1 MRYNNENK
9 KLEKYEAP
17 SCVCYSYQASD
28 NLLSHPDVTPK
39 EDGSGFNWGSKDYG
53 FDPGE

>member
-17 SCVCYSYQASD
+17 SCVCYSYQSSD

-39 EDGSGFNWGSKDYG
+39 EDGSGFNWDSKDYG